1 MTGPGTPHPALSV
14 SAMCTHPW
22 TFAEDLALWDELGIR
37 HAGLI
42 LQKLEDHGLADA
54 LAALRARGIRGTT
67 VITHNFDLAAP
78 ETWDTTR
85 AFIRRAIDVAAE
97 IGGVPYFTP
106 GAGDGRPADE
116 LATVLAQAVAPCVA
130 YAETRGV
137 RIAIE
142 PTLRVDRSFVNTLA
156 GGLDVA
162 RRAGLG
168 VITDLGNCWREP
180 DLYGVIRR
188 AGDDIAVVQI
198 ADAVPGTPGRAVP
211 GDGELDLAAFV
222 TTARETGYTGP
233 VEIEIVGPR
242 IDEEGHGSAT
252 RRAVER
258 THKLLQEV
266 DA

>member
-1 MTGPGTPHPALSV
+1 MTHPRLSV

-22 TFAEDLALWDELGIR
+22 TFAEDLALWDELEVR
-37 HAGLI
+37 NAGLI
-42 LQKLEDHGLADA
+42 LQKLEDHGLPDA
-54 LAALRARGIRGTT
+54 LAALRRRGIAGTS

-85 AFIRRAIDVAAE
+85 AFVNRAIDVAAE

-106 GAGDGRPADE
+106 GAGDGRSTDE
-116 LATVLAQAVAPCVA
+116 LAVVLAQAVEPCLA
-130 YAETRGV
+130 YAEARGV

-156 GGLDVA
+156 GGITVA
-162 RRAGLG
+162 RRAGIG

-180 DLYGVIRR
+180 DLHGVIRS
-188 AGDDIAVVQI
+188 AGGDIAVVQI
-198 ADAVPGTPGRAVP
+198 ADAVPGTLGRAVP

-222 TTARETGYTGP
+222 RAALDTGYPGA

-242 IDEEGHGSAT
+242 VDEEGHSSAT

-266 DA
+266 VG